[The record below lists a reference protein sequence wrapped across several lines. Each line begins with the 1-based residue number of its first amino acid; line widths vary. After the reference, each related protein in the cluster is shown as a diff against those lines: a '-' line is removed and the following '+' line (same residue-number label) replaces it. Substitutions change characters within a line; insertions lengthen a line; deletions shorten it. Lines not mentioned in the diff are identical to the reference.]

1 MYISGSRS
9 KNEYH
14 YRFDIYVTTKLFPA
28 ASQKMDIISK
38 NQYYQKSKCRFAGC
52 KIHLCRTDRNAR
64 MSRLSVVA
72 MMWIWYLCT
81 YNLQKYFKQRDNK
94 MDIIS
99 KNQYY
104 LESKCRLLA
113 ADSFVQ
119 SRSECANVETFSST
133 VGQVWRHQVCT
144 HLSKNHV
151 IEWSCKQPRKGL

>member
-1 MYISGSRS
+1 MTDSSNMYISGSRS

-28 ASQKMDIISK
+28 ASQ
-38 NQYYQKSKCRFAGC
+38 
-52 KIHLCRTDRNAR
+52 
-64 MSRLSVVA
+64 
-72 MMWIWYLCT
+72 
-81 YNLQKYFKQRDNK
+81 K

-151 IEWSCKQPRKGL
+151 IEKSSRPKPLHISHAERYFKKLKVYCNFKKSLKCLL